1 MLISLTEPYPP
12 SEDTFLVE
20 YVIRGLKPAGLVADV
35 GCSTGYLTR
44 VLAENALEVVAT
56 DINPEALER
65 ARENLTPV
73 LNRVHLVNARGLPV
87 RENTLDAVVSNPPY
101 LPADENFYDPSL
113 HGGPS
118 GVEAGVEVLRQA
130 SQAVKHGG
138 AVVVTASTLSD
149 THRLLEEAGSLG
161 LGLEGVSGLKVFF
174 EEILCFKFTK
184 R

>member
-20 YVIRGLKPAGLVADV
+20 NVIRGLKPAGLVADV

-87 RENTLDAVVSNPPY
+87 RENTLDAVVSNPP
-101 LPADENFYDPSL
+101 
-113 HGGPS
+113 
-118 GVEAGVEVLRQA
+118 
-130 SQAVKHGG
+130 
-138 AVVVTASTLSD
+138 
-149 THRLLEEAGSLG
+149 
-161 LGLEGVSGLKVFF
+161 
-174 EEILCFKFTK
+174 
-184 R
+184 

>member
-1 MLISLTEPYPP
+1 MTEPYPP

-20 YVIRGLKPAGLVADV
+20 NVLRGLKPAGLVADV

-44 VLAENALEVVAT
+44 VLAETPSEVVAT

-65 ARENLTPV
+65 ARENLTPI

-87 RENTLDAVVSNPPY
+87 RENTLEAVVSNPPY
-101 LPADENFYDPSL
+101 LPSDDSFYDPSL

-118 GVEAGVEVLRQA
+118 GVEAGIEVLRQA

-138 AVVVTASTLSD
+138 TVVVTASTLSD
-149 THRLLEEAGSLG
+149 TNRLLREAEALG
-161 LGLEGVSGLKVFF
+161 LRLEEVSGLKVFF
-174 EEILCFKFTK
+174 EEILCFKFT
-184 R
+184 RQ

>member
-1 MLISLTEPYPP
+1 MTEPYPP

-20 YVIRGLKPAGLVADV
+20 NVLRDLKPAGLVADV

-44 VLAENALEVVAT
+44 VLAETASEVVAT
-56 DINPEALER
+56 DINSEALER
-65 ARENLTPV
+65 ARENLTPL

-87 RENTLDAVVSNPPY
+87 RENTLEAVVSNPPY
-101 LPADENFYDPSL
+101 LPSDDSFYDTSL

-138 AVVVTASTLSD
+138 TVVATASTLSD
-149 THRLLEEAGSLG
+149 TNRLLKEAKALG
-161 LGLEGVSGLKVFF
+161 LRLEKVSGLKVFF

-184 R
+184 Q

>member
-1 MLISLTEPYPP
+1 MTEPYPP

-20 YVIRGLKPAGLVADV
+20 NVLRGLKPAGLVADV

-44 VLAENALEVVAT
+44 VLAETPSEVVAT

-65 ARENLTPV
+65 ARENLTPI

-87 RENTLDAVVSNPPY
+87 RENTLEAVVSNPPY
-101 LPADENFYDPSL
+101 LPSDDSFYDPSL

-118 GVEAGVEVLRQA
+118 GVEAGIEVLRQA

-138 AVVVTASTLSD
+138 TVVVTASTLSD
-149 THRLLEEAGSLG
+149 TNRLLREAKALG
-161 LGLEGVSGLKVFF
+161 LRLEEVSGLKVFF
-174 EEILCFKFTK
+174 EEILCFKFT
-184 R
+184 RQ

>member
-1 MLISLTEPYPP
+1 MTEPYPP

-20 YVIRGLKPAGLVADV
+20 NVLRGLKPAGLVADV

-44 VLAENALEVVAT
+44 VLAETPSEVVAT

-65 ARENLTPV
+65 ARENLTPI

-87 RENTLDAVVSNPPY
+87 RENTLEAVVSNPPY
-101 LPADENFYDPSL
+101 LPSDDSFYDPSL

-138 AVVVTASTLSD
+138 TVVVTASTLSD
-149 THRLLEEAGSLG
+149 TNRLLREAKALG
-161 LGLEGVSGLKVFF
+161 LRLEEVSGLKVFF
-174 EEILCFKFTK
+174 EEILCFKFT
-184 R
+184 RQ

>member
-1 MLISLTEPYPP
+1 MTEPYPP

-20 YVIRGLKPAGLVADV
+20 NVLRGLKPAGLVADI

-44 VLAENALEVVAT
+44 VLAETSSEVVAT
-56 DINPEALER
+56 DINPEALEW
-65 ARENLTPV
+65 ARENLTPL

-87 RENTLDAVVSNPPY
+87 RENTLEAVISNPPY
-101 LPADENFYDPSL
+101 LPSDDNFYDPSL

-138 AVVVTASTLSD
+138 TVVVTASTLSD
-149 THRLLEEAGSLG
+149 TNRLLEEAEALG
-161 LGLEGVSGLKVFF
+161 LRLEGVSGLKVFF

-184 R
+184 Q